1 MSDLKYNP
9 YSKNLKCKW
18 CGNKIMDHTIDRQC
32 DRCWE
37 ILTQLPY
44 ACRVPELFKEIKRI
58 IEKHYTKEHDLV
70 MSRNIA
76 ECFKANKMKYPF

>member
-1 MSDLKYNP
+1 MDCDS
-9 YSKNLKCKW
+9 YSENLHCKW
-18 CGNKIMDHTIDRQC
+18 CGKCIIDYTTNCQC
-32 DRCWE
+32 NRCWE
-37 ILTQLPY
+37 ILTQLPD
-44 ACRVPELFKEIKRI
+44 ACHIPELFKEIKRI